1 MGTGLTRALLI
12 SSTARRIHHQ
22 QTATVTA
29 HSKLQ
34 ENNKLTTISNYSMI
48 SFFLFSSPSPSF
60 SFSFLYNLLMIVALQ
75 LSEDQR
81 IKRERETR
89 RHKRVKRTGRI
100 LLNHLCRNDE
110 RRGRHAR

>member
-1 MGTGLTRALLI
+1 
-12 SSTARRIHHQ
+12 
-22 QTATVTA
+22 
-29 HSKLQ
+29 
-34 ENNKLTTISNYSMI
+34 MI
-48 SFFLFSSPSPSF
+48 SFFLFSSPSLPLSLPLSLSLF
-60 SFSFLYNLLMIVALQ
+60 YNLLMIVALQ

-110 RRGRHAR
+110 RRGRHARRQNG